1 MKKLVYIVSDIDKA
15 FAFEWISRTLK
26 NWFQLVFIVIGKKD
40 SALLQFLNNNQIR
53 SYHISNKTS
62 LILQWLSVLKILWL
76 ERAVIVHTH
85 MWTANLLGL
94 TTAWL
99 LNIEK
104 RIFTRHHA
112 MTHHVEYPSGLKW
125 DKVCNWLATDIIAV
139 SENIEKI
146 LIKYDRAPETKIQ
159 IIHHGFDLE
168 YFHNIDDTRVSELR
182 KKHGIRETTFPVIGI
197 IARYIKWK
205 GIQFTIDAF
214 KQIKNQFPQAHLV
227 LANANGDN
235 KSEIQSI
242 LSELPKGS
250 YTEIEFE
257 QDLSALY
264 KLFDIYVHVPIDN
277 LVEAFGQTYV
287 EALAAGVPSV
297 FTLSGIA
304 KEFIIDQENALV
316 VDYKNSEE
324 IADAIRQILLHDDVR
339 LKLIKNGRSSVHQF
353 NLNDMLNRLV
363 TLYD

>member
-40 SALLQFLNNNQIR
+40 SALLQFLNSNQIR

-159 IIHHGFDLE
+159 ILHHGFDLD
-168 YFHNIDDTRVSELR
+168 YFLNVDDIRVNKLR
-182 KKHGIRETTFPVIGI
+182 IKYGINNLKFPVIGI
-197 IARYIKWK
+197 IARYVKWK

-214 KQIKNQFPQAHLV
+214 KEVKMHFPHAHLV
-227 LANANGDN
+227 LANADGDN
-235 KSEIQSI
+235 KNEIQSI
-242 LSELPKGS
+242 LSELPEET
-250 YTEIEFE
+250 YTEIVFE

-264 KLFDIYVHVPIDN
+264 KLFDIYVHVPTDN
-277 LVEAFGQTYV
+277 LAEAFGQTYV
-287 EALAAGVPSV
+287 EALAAGIPSI

-304 KEFIIDQENALV
+304 NEFIIHEENALV
-316 VDYKNSEE
+316 VRYKNSQE
-324 IADAIRQILLHDDVR
+324 IADAVRRILQHEDVR
-339 LKLIKNGRSSVHQF
+339 LKLIKNGRSSVNKF